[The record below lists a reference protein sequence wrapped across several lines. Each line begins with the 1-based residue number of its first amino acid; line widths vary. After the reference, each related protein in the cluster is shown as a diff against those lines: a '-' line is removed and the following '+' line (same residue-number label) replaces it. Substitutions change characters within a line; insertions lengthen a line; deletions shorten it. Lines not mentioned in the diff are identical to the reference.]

1 MEKIVLF
8 GGFGF
13 IGKNLCEYLKDNYN
27 IVIVDRI
34 RDESFL
40 INNKIKSYAY
50 DFSNQ
55 EELNSI
61 MEIEKPDYIINLISV
76 VTADRNLSLF
86 NDMIKSNLDILLK
99 IYESTKKLSN
109 LKLNIQFG
117 SGEEYG
123 NIESP
128 FDEKDKEVP
137 SSPYAIVK
145 LMTTNTA
152 IMLNK
157 NYNYPI
163 CIVRPSNL
171 FGKYQGQ
178 EKFVPYIINQLKNNL
193 PVKTS
198 PGEQKRDFIEARNFS
213 KEIEILL
220 KNYKNSVGEIF
231 NLGSGESLSLKEII
245 NFLKEKLSSNSDIE
259 FGAFP
264 YRENEMMDFRL
275 NIDKIKKLDNSFE
288 LKGLKEQLLD
298 YIKGENK

>member
-1 MEKIVLF
+1 MEKIILF

-13 IGKNLCEYLKDNYN
+13 IGKNLYEYLKYNYDL
-27 IVIVDRI
+27 VIIDRI
-34 RDESFL
+34 KDESFL
-40 INNKIKSYAY
+40 INNEVKSYIY

-76 VTADRNLSLF
+76 VTANRDLTLF

-99 IYESTKKLSN
+99 IYESTKKLPN

-123 NIESP
+123 NIQSP
-128 FDEKDKEVP
+128 FNEKDKEIP

-152 IMLNK
+152 MMLNK

-171 FGKYQGQ
+171 FGKYQGT
-178 EKFVPYIINQLKNNL
+178 EKFIPYVINQLKNNL
-193 PVKTS
+193 SIKTS

-213 KEIEILL
+213 REIEILL
-220 KNYKNSVGEIF
+220 RNYQSSVGEIF

-245 NFLKEKLSSNSDIE
+245 NFLKEQLKSDSKIE

-264 YRENEMMDFRL
+264 YRENEMMDFKL
-275 NIDKIKKLDNSFE
+275 NIDKIKKIDNSFKIKE
-288 LKGLKEQLLD
+288 IKEQLLD
-298 YIKGENK
+298 YIKGEKK